1 MMGAA
6 HGSLHYAPQPARWKD
21 AGGGAKDARAL
32 PNPGVPAEI
41 LRKPSDCRHHLL
53 LENAAI

>member
-1 MMGAA
+1 MVRSIMP
-6 HGSLHYAPQPARWKD
+6 HSLHDGKMP
-21 AGGGAKDARAL
+21 GGGAKDARAL